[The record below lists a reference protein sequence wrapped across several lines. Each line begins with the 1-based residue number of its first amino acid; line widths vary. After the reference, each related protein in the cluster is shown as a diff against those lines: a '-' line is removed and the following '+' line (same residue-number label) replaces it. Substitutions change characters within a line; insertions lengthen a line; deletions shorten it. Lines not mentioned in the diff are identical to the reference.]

1 MNARELNETIV
12 QLIGKFIDIP
22 LRSVEIEYA
31 PETYRFVIKELG
43 RNFSHVDNETLEC
56 MLRANAKMLMVICY
70 EIIQATAL
78 EKKVKDIISNHTL
91 VRQDAVPVLQT
102 GRAYEVKAFELA
114 KAMVNT
120 IKKLLDLPVGGKLE
134 DLYTPEIHEP
144 KIEELKKNLEHMKQ
158 KERNWIAN
166 SAFMLLLICDVIL
179 NTLRDERPNLVDVLE
194 SRFYSY

>member
-1 MNARELNETIV
+1 MNTRELNETIV
-12 QLIGKFIDIP
+12 QLMGNLIDKP
-22 LRSVEIEYA
+22 LSSIKIEYA
-31 PETYRFVIKELG
+31 PEMYRFVIEELG

-70 EIIQATAL
+70 EIIQTTAL
-78 EKKVKDIISNHTL
+78 EKKIKDIISNHTL
-91 VRQDAVPVLQT
+91 VKREVVPALQT
-102 GRAYEVKAFELA
+102 DRAYEVKAFELA

-120 IKKLLDLPVGGKLE
+120 INKLLDLPISGKLE

-144 KIEELKKNLEHMKQ
+144 KIEELKKNLEHMKE

-179 NTLRDERPNLVDVLE
+179 NTLRDERPNLVDDLE
-194 SRFYSY
+194 SRFHS

>member
-1 MNARELNETIV
+1 MNARELNEAIV
-12 QLIGKFIDIP
+12 QLIGKLVDKP
-22 LRSVEIEYA
+22 LSSVEIEYA
-31 PETYRFVIKELG
+31 PETYRFVIEELG
-43 RNFSHVDNETLEC
+43 RNFSHVDNETLAC
-56 MLRANAKMLMVICY
+56 MLRANTKMLMVICY
-70 EIIQATAL
+70 EIIQTTAL
-78 EKKVKDIISNHTL
+78 EKKIKDIISNHSL
-91 VRQDAVPVLQT
+91 VKQEVVPVLQI

-120 IKKLLDLPVGGKLE
+120 INKLLDLPVSGKLE

-144 KIEELKKNLEHMKQ
+144 KIEALKKNLEHMKE

-194 SRFYSY
+194 SRFHSY